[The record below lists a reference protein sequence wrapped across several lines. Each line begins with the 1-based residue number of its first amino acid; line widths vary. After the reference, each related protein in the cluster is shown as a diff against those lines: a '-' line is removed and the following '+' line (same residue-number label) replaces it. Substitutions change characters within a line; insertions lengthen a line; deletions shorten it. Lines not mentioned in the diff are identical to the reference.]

1 MSEEAGVVL
10 IVDNEPG
17 VADSYAAFL
26 RDTHEV
32 RTAYS
37 GEQALAKLDDDVDV
51 VLLDRRMP
59 DMVGDEVLNR
69 IRGRGIDCRVAM
81 VTAVDPD
88 IDIIDMEF
96 DDYVVKPVSRDE
108 VLDTVERLHR
118 VAEYERTLREYYR
131 VTRKYVTLADA
142 SGNDEFETDPE
153 FVELT
158 ERRDR
163 LRERLESTAE
173 RFADGDF
180 ETLFGDFSE

>member
-1 MSEEAGVVL
+1 MSEESGVTLV
-10 IVDNEPG
+10 VDDEPG
-17 VADSYAAFL
+17 LADSYAAFL
-26 RDTHEV
+26 EEEYEV

-37 GEQALAKLDDDVDV
+37 GEQALSKLDADVDV

-59 DMVGDEVLNR
+59 DMVGDEVLDR
-69 IRGRGIDCRVAM
+69 IRDRGIDCRVAM
-81 VTAVDPD
+81 VTAVDPNT
-88 IDIIDMEF
+88 DIIDMEF

-142 SGNDEFETDPE
+142 GGNGEFETDPE

-163 LRERLESTAE
+163 LREQLESTAE
-173 RFADGDF
+173 HFADGDF

>member
-1 MSEEAGVVL
+1 MSEESGVTLV
-10 IVDNEPG
+10 VDDEPD

-26 RDTHEV
+26 EEEYEV

-37 GEQALAKLDDDVDV
+37 GEQALSKLDADVDV

-59 DMVGDEVLNR
+59 EMVGDEVLDR
-69 IRGRGIDCRVAM
+69 IRDRGIDCRVAM
-81 VTAVDPD
+81 VTAVDPNT
-88 IDIIDMEF
+88 DIIDMEF
-96 DDYVVKPVSRDE
+96 DDYVVKPVSREE
-108 VLDTVERLHR
+108 VLDTVDRLRR
-118 VAEYERTLREYYR
+118 VTEYERTLREYYR

-142 SGNDEFETDPE
+142 GGNGEFETDPE